1 MKGETRVLKRIREF
15 CLGCCGGSPKE
26 VRFCALTD
34 CELWPVRF
42 GSKPKAAIRRLGKN
56 GKALL
61 DESNFQDGGKFS
73 PDKSISEMD
82 L

>member
-1 MKGETRVLKRIREF
+1 MKNETRVLKRIREH
-15 CLGCCGGSPKE
+15 CLGCCGGSSKE
-26 VRFCALTD
+26 VRFCAVTG

-73 PDKSISEMD
+73 PDKSVTEMEG
-82 L
+82 